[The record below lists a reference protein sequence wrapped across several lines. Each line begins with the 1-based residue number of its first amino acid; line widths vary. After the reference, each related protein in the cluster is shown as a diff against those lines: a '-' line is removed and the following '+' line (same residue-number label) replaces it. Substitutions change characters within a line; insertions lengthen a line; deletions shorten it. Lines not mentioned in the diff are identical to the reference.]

1 MRAATRPL
9 DPLPLSEGALLPR
22 EPPGPAPS
30 SNSAE
35 SFAVFAVYPSCD
47 PDPPDSLGQDFLMR
61 NRNHLRCGFIVSPK
75 TPSPT
80 LWNRLRKSPRPL
92 TLEECSG
99 GPPHPT

>member
-9 DPLPLSEGALLPR
+9 DPLPLGEGALLPR

-47 PDPPDSLGQDFLMR
+47 PDPPDSL
-61 NRNHLRCGFIVSPK
+61 
-75 TPSPT
+75 
-80 LWNRLRKSPRPL
+80 
-92 TLEECSG
+92 
-99 GPPHPT
+99 